1 MQGNKLIA
9 LALLACAC
17 SSSKEKDA
25 VPPTASTVVGWSAM
39 AGSPRPGPHESRIID
54 VDLKVNVTDGWHVY
68 SLTQLTGG
76 PTPMSVTVSPPYQL
90 AGDVS
95 GPQPVK
101 AKDNNFGI
109 ETETYSGAQ
118 SFRFA
123 VEIPNTSPELP
134 PIEFKVRSQACSDKL
149 CLPAKTQTIRV
160 TPGNSTT

>member
-1 MQGNKLIA
+1 MQRLQLIA
-9 LALLACAC
+9 LALIASAC
-17 SSSKEKDA
+17 SGSKSDSA
-25 VPPTASTVVGWSAM
+25 VPANASTVVGWSAM
-39 AGSPRPGPHESRIID
+39 AGSPRPGPHESRLID

-68 SLTQLTGG
+68 STTQLTGG
-76 PTPMSVTVSPPYQL
+76 PTPMSVSVSPPYQL
-90 AGDVS
+90 AGDVR

-123 VEIPNTSPELP
+123 VEIPNTAPDLP
-134 PIEFKVRSQACSDKL
+134 PIEFKVKSQACSDKL
-149 CLPAKTQTIRV
+149 CLPAKTQTIQV